1 MTTLKIENKPNDK
14 NKPNDHHN
22 HRLFN
27 NMPKDTLA
35 ESQATMRAIILCKD
49 ENDTISKNRP

>member
-1 MTTLKIENKPNDK
+1 MENKPNDE
-14 NKPNDHHN
+14 NKSNK

-35 ESQATMRAIILCKD
+35 ESQATMRAIIICKD
-49 ENDTISKNRP
+49 ENDNISKNRP